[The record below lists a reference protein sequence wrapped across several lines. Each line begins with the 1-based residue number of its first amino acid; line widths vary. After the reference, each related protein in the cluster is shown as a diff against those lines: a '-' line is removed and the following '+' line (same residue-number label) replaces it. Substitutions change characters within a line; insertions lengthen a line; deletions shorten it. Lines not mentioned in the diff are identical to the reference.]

1 MRIREKIGR
10 TTYGRF
16 SLALFVICIVS
27 GIFIAIPYNVNKP
40 YESISLLMIANPAA
54 SLFRNLHY
62 WSAQLFLIFSM
73 LHIYDHFS
81 KKEGIRLKK
90 GLWARLSVGVL
101 IILLAM
107 LTGFLLKADADA
119 LQARRILNSLI
130 TGIPLVGNLL
140 DYSLLGKEGNF
151 QLIYVNHIATFTI
164 FITVIVFEHTRKFW
178 PGWGDF
184 VAATLITTL
193 LSFFITAPLHNNLNP
208 TVKGPWYF
216 LGLQEILHWLSHP
229 ELSMLIV
236 SVFILLIFL
245 VPFGGKRNGF
255 ITKRSLLILT
265 IAYFMLT
272 ATGLFFRGENWK
284 WMWPWERGYV
294 AEVLPQISLARLHFR
309 TEINPQQAAMSPVI
323 NGHKESCVLCHD
335 DVAGFTASHDPKAI
349 GCFSCHG
356 GHPFE
361 SDNKEAHEGM
371 LLIPGNLTDA
381 NRSCGTA
388 NCHPEIT
395 GRINSTLM
403 ATLSGMISVDRFVF
417 NEQDSPDSLTS
428 VHYLGHSAAD
438 EHLKNLCVRCHLGNP
453 KTETG
458 AITEKSRGGGCLA
471 CHLNYSDVAVASWFE
486 HQSNRFDT
494 SYLEH
499 HPAISL
505 KVSNDHCFGCH
516 SRSGRI
522 STSYEGWHETL
533 ISPDDMPE
541 NKNYRLV
548 EDTRVFTYI
557 KEDVHYQLGMTCI
570 DCHNSYELMGDGNL
584 YAHEEQQ
591 VNIQC
596 EDCHFN
602 GKPQVTDQKS
612 LDQESAIIASLRFGN
627 VSARK
632 FLSTQKK
639 KRPLINTYYRN
650 DTAFLIGKDLKKVY
664 AMKSPAAI
672 CTRGKTHDALSCSSC
687 HASWAPSCI
696 GCHNQYDPGE
706 SGYNM
711 LANKQQMGGWV
722 EYVGEYSA
730 HLPALG
736 IRKDEGKKSVVPVVP
751 GMILSIDLSGFDK
764 NLHDSLIFKRLFA
777 PIEPHTTQTQG
788 RSCKSCHNNPV
799 ALGYGQGSLQ
809 YVVHNKTGHWIF
821 KPKYENSPYDSLP
834 EDAWIGFLQER
845 NGAVSTRVNVAPFSI
860 TDQKRIL
867 TVGACLT
874 CHKDNSKIMQESL
887 VDFNKVLAEKSE
899 QCILPAWK

>member
-1 MRIREKIGR
+1 MRFNIKLQK

-16 SLALFVICIVS
+16 SLALLVICIVS
-27 GIFIAIPYNVNKP
+27 GIFIAISYNVNKP

-130 TGIPLVGNLL
+130 TGIPWIGNLL
-140 DYSLLGKEGNF
+140 GYSLLGNEDSF
-151 QLIYVNHIATFTI
+151 QLIYVHHIATFTI
-164 FITVIVFEHTRKFW
+164 FIAVIVFEHSRKFW
-178 PGWGDF
+178 PRWGEF
-184 VAATLITTL
+184 VSVTLVAAL
-193 LSFFITAPLHNNLNP
+193 LSFFITAPLHDNLNP

-236 SVFILLIFL
+236 LVFILLIYL
-245 VPFGGKRNGF
+245 VPFGGKQNSF

-265 IAYFMLT
+265 GAYFLLT
-272 ATGLFFRGENWK
+272 VTGLFFRGEDWK
-284 WMWPWERGYV
+284 WVWPWERGYA
-294 AEVLPQISLARLHFR
+294 AEVLPQIRVGKINFR
-309 TEINPQQAAMSPVI
+309 GEIDPHQAAVSPVI
-323 NGHKESCVLCHD
+323 NGHKESCVICHD
-335 DVAGFTASHDPKAI
+335 EVSGFTTSHDPKAI

-356 GHPFE
+356 GRPFE
-361 SDNKEAHEGM
+361 SDKKEAHKGM
-371 LLIPGNLTDA
+371 FLIPGNLTDA
-381 NRSCGTA
+381 GRSCGTA
-388 NCHPEIT
+388 DCHPEIT
-395 GRINSTLM
+395 GRINTGLM
-403 ATLSGMISVDRFVF
+403 TTLSGMISVDRFVF
-417 NEQDSPDSLTS
+417 NEQNSPDSITN
-428 VHYLGHSAAD
+428 VHHLDQSAAD
-438 EHLKNLCVRCHLGNP
+438 EHLKNLCIRCHLGNP
-453 KTETG
+453 KSETG
-458 AITEKSRGGGCLA
+458 PVTEKSRGGGCIA
-471 CHLNYSDVAVASWFE
+471 CHVNYSDVAAASWFE

-494 SYLEH
+494 SYLDH

-505 KVSNDHCFGCH
+505 QVSNDHCFGCH

-533 ISPDDMPE
+533 ISPDSMPE

-557 KEDVHYQLGMTCI
+557 QDDVHHQLGLNCI

-591 VNIQC
+591 VNIRC

-602 GKPQVTDQKS
+602 AQPRLLDKS
-612 LDQESAIIASLRFGN
+612 AIDQESATIASLRFGN
-627 VSARK
+627 VSDRK

-639 KRPLINTYYRN
+639 NRPLINTYYKN
-650 DTAFLIGKDLKKVY
+650 DTAFLIGKDSKKIFV
-664 AMKSPAAI
+664 MKPLAAV
-672 CTRGKTHDALSCSSC
+672 CSRGNAHDALSCSSC

-696 GCHNQYDPGE
+696 GCHNEYDADEP
-706 SGYNM
+706 GYNM
-711 LANKQQMGGWV
+711 LTNQEQTGGWV
-722 EYVGEYSA
+722 EYTDEYNA

-736 IRKDEGKKSVVPVVP
+736 IRYDGDSKLIIPVIP
-751 GMILSIDLSGFDK
+751 GMILTIDLNSFNK
-764 NLHDSLIFKRLFA
+764 KAHDSLIFKRLFA
-777 PIEPHTTQTQG
+777 PIEPHTTQKEG

-799 ALGYGQGSLQ
+799 ALGYGEGTLEYKVDGTSGTWLF
-809 YVVHNKTGHWIF
+809 H
-821 KPKYENSPYDSLP
+821 PKYEDNIHDGLP
-834 EDAWIGFLQER
+834 EDAWTGFLQER
-845 NGAVSTRVNVAPFSI
+845 SGVVSTRTNVRPFSVEE
-860 TDQKRIL
+860 QKRIL

-874 CHKDNSKIMQESL
+874 CHEADSRIMRESL
-887 VDFNKVLAEKSE
+887 ADFKKVLAKKSE
-899 QCILPAWK
+899 HCIMPGWE